1 MFGEVYDMSLL
12 DLWLSGATLGAQPF
26 SYFGVTLSL
35 SAFIFTV
42 YVIIAVKQVIDNKK
56 QRLLW

>member
-1 MFGEVYDMSLL
+1 MSLL
-12 DLWLSGATLGAQPF
+12 DLWLYGVTLGAQPF
-26 SYFGVTLSL
+26 SYFGTILSL

>member
-1 MFGEVYDMSLL
+1 MGGLWDMSLL
-12 DLWLSGATLGAQPF
+12 DLWLYGVTFGAQPF
-26 SYFGVTLSL
+26 SYFGATLSL

>member
-1 MFGEVYDMSLL
+1 MSLL
-12 DLWLSGATLGAQPF
+12 DLWLYGVTFGAQPF
-26 SYFGVTLSL
+26 SYFGATLSL

>member
-1 MFGEVYDMSLL
+1 MSLL
-12 DLWLSGATLGAQPF
+12 DLWLTGATLGAQPF

-35 SAFIFTV
+35 SAFIFTI
-42 YVIIAVKQVIDNKK
+42 YVIIAVKQVLDNKK